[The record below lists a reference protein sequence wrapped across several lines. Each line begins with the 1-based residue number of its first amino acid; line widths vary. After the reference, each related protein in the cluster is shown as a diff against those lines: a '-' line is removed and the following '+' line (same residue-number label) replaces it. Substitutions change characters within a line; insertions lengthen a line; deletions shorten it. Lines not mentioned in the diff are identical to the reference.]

1 MNEPLHLAG
10 VDCFTRDRIADL
22 YTTAEETRAFRR
34 VSGNQAGLIT
44 RIRSMLGR
52 RLVTL
57 GGAVAGHRA

>member
-22 YTTAEETRAFRR
+22 YATAEETRALRR
-34 VSGNQAGLIT
+34 VRGNEAGLIT

-57 GGAVAGHRA
+57 GGAVAGHQA